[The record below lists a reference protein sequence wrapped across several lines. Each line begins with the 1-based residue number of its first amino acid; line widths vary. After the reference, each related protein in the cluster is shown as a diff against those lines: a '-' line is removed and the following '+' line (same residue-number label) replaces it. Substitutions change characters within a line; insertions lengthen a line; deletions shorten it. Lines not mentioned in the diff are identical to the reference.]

1 MTTPAETVTE
11 RKRLMVITAHPDDAE
26 FNAGGLMLKWASAEQ
41 DVLILCLTDG
51 SAGHHK
57 LAIEDLAGIRQEEA
71 RNAADLLGAKVV
83 IWDVRDG
90 ELEASISLRKQLIGD
105 IRAFKPDLILTHRT
119 ADYHPDH
126 RACAQLVMDACYML
140 QVPNI
145 APAYPALQSI
155 PPVLLFADRF
165 QYPRAFQPDW
175 LCDTSDVISGVI
187 ELLHCHV
194 SQVYEWLPY
203 TQGIEV
209 PEHNRRQWLR
219 QWYSRRPRSIARRFA
234 HSGVEAAE
242 AFELSEYGGAF
253 EPERFDFISLQKPAS
268 QSTEQSSEDSL
279 KNKP

>member
-1 MTTPAETVTE
+1 MTTPPAEAVSDK
-11 RKRLMVITAHPDDAE
+11 KRLMVITAHPDDAE

-41 DVLILCLTDG
+41 ELLILCLTDG
-51 SAGHHK
+51 SAGHHE
-57 LAIEDLAGIRQEEA
+57 LATEDLAGIRQEEA

-90 ELEASISLRKQLIGD
+90 ELEPTINLRKQLIGD
-105 IRAFKPDLILTHRT
+105 IRAFRPDLILTHRT

-126 RACAQLVMDACYML
+126 RACAQLVMDACYLL

-145 APAYPALQSI
+145 APSYPVLQNI

-165 QYPRAFQPDW
+165 QYPRPFQPDW
-175 LCDTSDVISGVI
+175 VCDTSDVLSGVV
-187 ELLHCHV
+187 ELLHCHA
-194 SQVYEWLPY
+194 SQVYQWLPY

-219 QWYSRRPRSIARRFA
+219 QWYSRRPQGIARKFA
-234 HSGVEAAE
+234 GSGIESAE

-253 EPERFDFISLQKPAS
+253 KPEQFSFMSLHKPTD
-268 QSTEQSSEDSL
+268 QSPADA
-279 KNKP
+279 